1 MGENGRGRFAVVI
14 PVYNHPGR
22 IQWVVEGALKLGIPV
37 FVVDDGSTDATR
49 ELVSRMTGVHRL
61 RHEQNQG
68 KGAALLTGMAEAA
81 GVADWAITID
91 GDGQHDP
98 GDADELIRAA
108 PRNRRAIIVGA
119 RHGMIGPDV
128 PWTSRFGRK
137 FSNFW
142 IQMAGGP
149 KIDDSQSGFRVYPLP
164 EVLDLKVRSR
174 RFQFE
179 VEVLVKAGWR
189 RMPVIEAPVGV
200 SYRPGARR
208 ISHFRPFI
216 DFVRNSNAFTR
227 LIFQRIVLPNS
238 IRENW

>member
-1 MGENGRGRFAVVI
+1 MDERGRFAFVI

-22 IQWVVEGALKLGIPV
+22 IERVVVGALEYGIPV

-49 ELVSRMTGVHRL
+49 DIVSRMKGVHRL
-61 RHEQNQG
+61 RHERNRG
-68 KGAALLTGMAEAA
+68 KGAALLTGMAAAAEA
-81 GVADWAITID
+81 ADWAISVD

-98 GDADELIRAA
+98 GDAGELIRAA
-108 PRNRRAIIVGA
+108 SRDRRAIIVGA

-142 IQMAGGP
+142 IRMAGGP
-149 KIDDSQSGFRVYPLP
+149 KISDSQSGFRIYPLP
-164 EVLDLKVRSR
+164 EALNLNVRSR

-179 VEVLVKAGWR
+179 VEILVKAGWR

-200 SYRPGARR
+200 SYRPGAKR

-227 LIFQRIVLPNS
+227 LIFQRIFLPAS
-238 IRENW
+238 MRKTW